1 MVYIAV
7 DHCLLQTVGRIDQ
20 QDTGTG
26 KATATVQAAEKVM
39 GCGIQSPCT
48 DTGFFFFLIDSM
60 GGCMKG
66 FIDAN

>member
-7 DHCLLQTVGRIDQ
+7 DHCLMQTVGRIDQ
-20 QDTGTG
+20 QDNGTE

-48 DTGFFFFLIDSM
+48 DTGFFLIDSM
-60 GGCMKG
+60 GGCMQG